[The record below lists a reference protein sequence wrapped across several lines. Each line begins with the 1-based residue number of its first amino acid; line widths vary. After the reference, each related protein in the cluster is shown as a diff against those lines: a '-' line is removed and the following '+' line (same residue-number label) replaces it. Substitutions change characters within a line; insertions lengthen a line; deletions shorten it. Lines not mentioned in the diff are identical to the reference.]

1 MPGYLTSRVQ
11 WWKNFSMWLYLHKK
25 PHSRARTLLVLDT
38 LLYGKKL
45 LKLCHGDCPSF
56 MWPTWMLRPIRAPF
70 QDLVLFSGFC
80 TSLHF
85 SFLCFFLLH
94 QPAATLWL
102 KSSVGPLYCPV
113 CERHALLLI
122 SSSNLCTW
130 NPCPPPTDIFCS
142 LLPDPLGFHLMLV
155 TVQWQYSA
163 CVRPF

>member
-1 MPGYLTSRVQ
+1 MCGYICTKTPLTCTNPPCIGHTFV
-11 WWKNFSMWLYLHKK
+11 WE
-25 PHSRARTLLVLDT
+25 
-38 LLYGKKL
+38 KL

-130 NPCPPPTDIFCS
+130 NPCPPPTDIF
-142 LLPDPLGFHLMLV
+142 LLSV
-155 TVQWQYSA
+155 T
-163 CVRPF
+163 

>member
-1 MPGYLTSRVQ
+1 MAIFAQ
-11 WWKNFSMWLYLHKK
+11 KNPTHVHKPSLYWTHFCM
-25 PHSRARTLLVLDT
+25 
-38 LLYGKKL
+38 GKKL

-70 QDLVLFSGFC
+70 QDLVLFPGFC

-102 KSSVGPLYCPV
+102 KSSVGSLYCPV
-113 CERHALLLI
+113 CERHVLLLI
-122 SSSNLCTW
+122 SFSNLCTW

-155 TVQWQYSA
+155 TVQ
-163 CVRPF
+163 